1 AKKDAAAKPSASSGG
16 KSQKKKASSIPS
28 LLPSLPQPRTQ
39 GTNVIT
45 LAYITP
51 YLPTGAQQK
60 WSAKKVKDKAN
71 NLVVLDKPTYDRLF
85 KEVPS
90 YKLVTPSV
98 LVDRLRLN
106 GSLAR
111 IAIRELEAK
120 GLIRKITSHSSQ
132 MIYSTF
138 CFLYSIF
145 VYFPGPSAHHKTGFF
160 RTARATG
167 YVEAAA
173 ADEPGEKAAKAPKA
187 SKSKKSKAAAAE
199 EEAPAEEE

>member
-1 AKKDAAAKPSASSGG
+1 MTWTNSITFPTFSAIGEIRRCWSGGILTAKKDAAAKPSASSGG
-16 KSQKKKASSIPS
+16 KSQKKKAKRATR
-28 LLPSLPQPRTQ
+28 PQPRTQ

-132 MIYSTF
+132 MIYT
-138 CFLYSIF
+138 
-145 VYFPGPSAHHKTGFF
+145 
-160 RTARATG
+160 RATG

-187 SKSKKSKAAAAE
+187 SKAKKSKAAAAE